1 MVAQVLTEKVVHS
14 TGGLCRNA
22 PQRKSKAVKRSLAD
36 IELRRL
42 GKGRYLLP
50 LLDPVR
56 DGLPFAMALEL
67 QAERGGGTLP
77 ASWGDTKAER
87 RLFSLRYI
95 LDSTSQVRHLPL
107 LCAALV
113 GLNFTLAC
121 VCHRLCWVRYMAR
134 QRTSVQVNCV
144 YSCRW

>member
-1 MVAQVLTEKVVHS
+1 MVAEALTV
-14 TGGLCRNA
+14 GGCCRNV
-22 PQRKSKAVKRSLAD
+22 PQPKSRAVKRSLAD

-56 DGLPFAMALEL
+56 DDLPFAMALEL

-77 ASWGDTKAER
+77 ASWSDTNAER

-95 LDSTSQVRHLPL
+95 LDSTSQVWHLPCL
-107 LCAALV
+107 ALSV
-113 GLNFTLAC
+113 VLSCLN
-121 VCHRLCWVRYMAR
+121 
-134 QRTSVQVNCV
+134 
-144 YSCRW
+144 